1 MNLYFVE
8 SIEKPMK
15 NLYFLLITLLLTAPL
30 DGDAQCIATVQV
42 GSYSANGS
50 SFNQQQIFSCNF
62 AGDYAIVNI
71 PVGIWTFSTSVS
83 TDYITLTDPSNVVL
97 LTGTGSVQFGATSA
111 MTVRMHIFQNSSC
124 DEQFSCRNS
133 YVQQNAIPV
142 PQISASD
149 TFVCDG
155 DGPVTLTATNLF
167 GTQTYWYTG
176 SCNSTPIDSGSSTV
190 VDPASTTTYYSNNQ
204 FNGGLGLCD
213 SFTLNITPIPSV
225 VFSSVQDVLC
235 NGDSTG
241 SITASASGGSSP
253 YDYAWNSGQTGATI
267 SNLPPGVYEV
277 IVVDTFGCSDTND
290 VTISEPDALAS
301 TMTILSEPDCFG
313 DQTGSAQVS
322 VTGGIAPYIYSWS
335 NGDPDDLI
343 DNVGADTYIVEIM
356 DSNGCLLKDT
366 AIITQPSDITLALSQ
381 LVNVDCN
388 GGSSGYMQMLAFGG
402 AGSLTFNWSNGSTSP
417 SISNVA
423 AGVYTVT
430 ISDTNACEKVYSDTI
445 SEPDPL
451 QTAFDVTDAT
461 CHDSDDGNATVTNT
475 GATAPYAYA
484 WSNGGATNSINTLD
498 TGSYV
503 VTITDDSGCV
513 YEESV
518 VITYLNEDPIIPLD
532 SSAKL
537 CTGFEITLD
546 AGNQGG
552 SFNWSTGASSQSIPV
567 DSGGAYTVV
576 VIDGN
581 GCSSEATV
589 LVVEEACV
597 GIAETPFEAGLS
609 IFPNPTQGLLSVILG
624 SGSKGSTVLRVLTSD
639 GRMVMQQA
647 FNAHQT
653 SINLG
658 DLSKGIYLIQI
669 EQEDAIATRQIIVQ

>member
-1 MNLYFVE
+1 
-8 SIEKPMK
+8 MK
-15 NLYFLLITLLLTAPL
+15 NLYFLLISLLLIAPL
-30 DGDAQCIATVQV
+30 TSGAQCISTVQV
-42 GSYSANGS
+42 GNYTASGS
-50 SFNQQQIFSCNF
+50 TFNQQQIFSCNF

-83 TDYITLTDPSNVVL
+83 TDYITLTNTSNVVL
-97 LTGTGSVQFGATSA
+97 ATGAGSLQFGASSA

-133 YVQQNAIPV
+133 YVQQNAIPI

-167 GTQTYWYTG
+167 GTQTYWYAG

-204 FNGGLGLCD
+204 FNGGVGECD

-241 SITASASGGSSP
+241 SITASTSNGSSP
-253 YDYAWNSGQTGATI
+253 YSYAWNSGQTSATI
-267 SNLPPGVYEV
+267 SDLPPGVYEV
-277 IVVDTFGCSDTND
+277 IVIDTFGCSDTND

-301 TMTILSEPDCFG
+301 TMAILSEPDCFG

-343 DNVGADTYIVEIM
+343 DNVGADTYFVDIL
-356 DSNGCLLKDT
+356 DSNGCVLKDT
-366 AIITQPSDITLALSQ
+366 AIITQPADITLALSQ

-388 GGSSGYMQMLAFGG
+388 GGSSGFMEVLAFGG
-402 AGSLTFNWSNGSTSP
+402 AGSLTFNWSTGSTSP
-417 SISNVA
+417 SISNLS

-445 SEPDPL
+445 NEPVPL
-451 QTAFDVTDAT
+451 QTSFDVTDAT
-461 CHDSDDGNATVTNT
+461 CHDSDDGSVTVSNT

-484 WSNGGATNSINTLD
+484 WSTGGATNSINTLD

-518 VITYLNEDPIIPLD
+518 VVTYLNEDPIIPLD
-532 SSAKL
+532 STAKL
-537 CTGFEITLD
+537 CAGFEITLD
-546 AGNQGG
+546 AGNEGG
-552 SFNWSTGASSQSIPV
+552 SFNWSTGASSQSIQV

-581 GCSSEATV
+581 GCSSAATV
-589 LVVEEACV
+589 LVVEDACV
-597 GIAETPFEAGLS
+597 GIQENTFEAGLS
-609 IFPNPTQGLLSVILG
+609 LFPNPTQGELNVILG
-624 SGSKGSTVLRVLTSD
+624 SGRKGNTALRVLTSD
-639 GRMVMQQA
+639 GRVVLQHT
-647 FNAHQT
+647 FNADQT
-653 SINLG
+653 SLNLS
-658 DLSKGIYLIQI
+658 DLSKGIYFIQV
-669 EQEDAIATRQIIVQ
+669 EQEGGTATQQIIVQ